1 MAEKYPAEETVG
13 YYVFYGR
20 ADGWQPLGLSA
31 LFPIRFC
38 GLYIVVLRALLGGFA
53 GFAWRLFL
61 CFFSNDRFGFK
72 GVQRGFLPGF

>member
-1 MAEKYPAEETVG
+1 MAEKYLAEETVG

-38 GLYIVVLRALLGGFA
+38 GLYIVVLRAF
-53 GFAWRLFL
+53 WRLFL